1 MENIL
6 YRAFLAGLGAIALTR
21 EKAEAFVE
29 ELVQKG
35 EVARPEK
42 AKVVDELL
50 KRAEEQERA
59 LLERLGKVITR
70 VLQDMDLP
78 TKQDIQALEKR
89 LETIEKKLSK

>member
-1 MENIL
+1 MEKTL

-89 LETIEKKLSK
+89 LERIEKKLSK